1 MAVAKPKSLVR
12 PSSSFRLKSPSLNCL
27 RLRRIFDMFD
37 QNGDDIISIDELSQ
51 ALDLLGLE
59 ADISEIESMVQSY
72 IKPGNTGLT
81 FDDFESLHQSL
92 NDTFFGNSNSN
103 DDDCHDN
110 HHDCRRGGEE
120 DGEAA
125 AAESSSQEDADL
137 TEAFKVFDEN
147 GDGFI
152 SAQELQVVLRKL
164 GMPEAR
170 DIGRVE
176 RMIFSVDR
184 NQDGHVDFH
193 EFKDMM
199 HSIMVRS
206 S

>member
-1 MAVAKPKSLVR
+1 MAVAKPASLGR

-37 QNGDDIISIDELSQ
+37 QNGDDIISVDELSQ
-51 ALDLLGLE
+51 ALDHLGLE
-59 ADISEIESMVQSY
+59 ADPSEVESMVRSY
-72 IKPGNTGLT
+72 IRPGNTGLT
-81 FDDFESLHQSL
+81 FEDFEALHQSL
-92 NDTFFGNSNSN
+92 DQTFFGK
-103 DDDCHDN
+103 DN
-110 HHDCRRGGEE
+110 NNNKD

-125 AAESSSQEDADL
+125 DEDGTCDCGSDAESSSQEEEDL

-164 GMPEAR
+164 GMPEGR

-184 NQDGHVDFH
+184 NQDGRVDFH

>member
-1 MAVAKPKSLVR
+1 MAKPKPASLGQ
-12 PSSSFRLKSPSLNCL
+12 PSSSFRLKSSSLNCL

-37 QNGDDIISIDELSQ
+37 QNGDDIISVDELSQ

-59 ADISEIESMVQSY
+59 ADPSEIESMVRSY
-72 IKPGNTGLT
+72 IRPGNTGLT
-81 FDDFESLHQSL
+81 FHDFEALHQSL
-92 NDTFFGNSNSN
+92 DDTFFRN
-103 DDDCHDN
+103 DDN
-110 HHDCRRGGEE
+110 G
-120 DGEAA
+120 GEAA
-125 AAESSSQEDADL
+125 AAADDKKCDCTAEAESSSQEEADL

-152 SAQELQVVLRKL
+152 SAQELQVVLSKL
-164 GMPEAR
+164 GMPEAG
-170 DIGRVE
+170 DMGRVE

-184 NQDGHVDFH
+184 NQDGRVDFH